1 MSANSFWIHAA
12 AKPDHVAVV
21 EPDGVEVL
29 AGDLLAATNR
39 NVHGLRALGLSK
51 GDTVATIL
59 KNGAAMVEVA
69 LSAGQAGMYV
79 TPVNHRLTA
88 HEAAFIL
95 TDCGA
100 KAVVCDPARAA
111 LVRDA
116 LSEADAGSSLVEG
129 GLFCTGPADDLPAGF
144 RPLAELGAG
153 QPDTAPE
160 GRLGGFTMTY
170 TSGTTGRPRGV
181 RRPTF
186 DIPADVLADNF
197 TGFLRMFGIADEGVH
212 LVVAPMYHT
221 AVLNWCLYSLHLGHT
236 VVLMDK
242 WTAEGMLERIDRY
255 KVTTTHMVPTQM
267 VRLLALSDE
276 ERAGYDVSSMRQ
288 AVHGAAPCPVP
299 VKQAMLDWWGP
310 VVYEYYA
317 ASEGGGTLATPAQWL
332 ERPGTV
338 GAPWPISEIRILD
351 DEGAALPAG
360 EVGTVWIR
368 MGEHRF
374 EYKDDADKTDKA
386 WSGGFFTVGD
396 AGYMD
401 DAGYLYLCDRKS
413 DMIISGGVNIYPA
426 EIECEL
432 ILHPEVADCAVFG
445 IPDDDWGEQVKAV
458 IEPTLQ
464 AAPGDDALAERI
476 LSWLEPR
483 LAKYK
488 RPKSV
493 DFVAELPRDPNGKLY
508 KRNLRDPY
516 WADRESAI

>member
-1 MSANSFWIHAA
+1 MRPMSVNSFWNHAT
-12 AKPDHVAVV
+12 AKPDRVAVV
-21 EPDGVEVL
+21 EPDGRQLL
-29 AGDLLAATNR
+29 AGDLLAACNR
-39 NVHGLRALGLSK
+39 NVHGLRALGLSQ
-51 GDTVATIL
+51 GDTVATIVS
-59 KNGAAMVEVA
+59 NGAAMLEIA
-69 LSAGQAGMYV
+69 LAAGQAGMYV
-79 TPVNHRLTA
+79 TPVNPRLTA
-88 HEAAFIL
+88 HEAEFIL
-95 TDCGA
+95 GDCGA
-100 KAVVCDPARAA
+100 KVIVCDQDHASLAA
-111 LVRDA
+111 GV
-116 LSEADAGSSLVEG
+116 AGLHR
-129 GLFCTGPADDLPAGF
+129 FCTGPAEDLPPGF

-153 QPDTAPE
+153 QPESPPAE
-160 GRLGGFTMTY
+160 RLGGFTMTY

-242 WTAEGMLERIDRY
+242 WTPTGMLERIERHR
-255 KVTTTHMVPTQM
+255 VTTTHMVPTQM
-267 VRLLALSDE
+267 VRLLGLPEA
-276 ERAGYDVSSMRQ
+276 ERQAFDVSSMQQ

-299 VKQAMLDWWGP
+299 IKQAMLDWWGP

-332 ERPGTV
+332 QRPGTV

-351 DEGAALPAG
+351 DEGAALPCG

-374 EYKDDADKTDKA
+374 EYKDDAQKTEQA
-386 WSGGFFTVGD
+386 WAGGFFTVGD
-396 AGYMD
+396 AGYLD
-401 DAGYLYLCDRKS
+401 DAGYLFLCDRKS

-432 ILHPEVADCAVFG
+432 ILHPDVGDCAVFG

-458 IEPTLQ
+458 VQLDPRC
-464 AAPGDDALAERI
+464 ALASGDEAEAQALAGRI
-476 LSWLEPR
+476 LAWLEPR

-493 DFVAELPRDPNGKLY
+493 DFVEELPRDPNGKLY
-508 KRNLRDPY
+508 KRSLRDPY
-516 WADRESAI
+516 WEGRERAI